1 MSVTAEVAFNK
12 LPAIARRFP
21 SEVNRRIR
29 QQVFTTEGD
38 VKTNIVAYDAV
49 DSGNML
55 GSTRGEMTGQ
65 LAGQVS
71 VSAESEDGYPY
82 PQIVNSGGVFV
93 PPRPFFDEALD
104 KARDEFSRRF
114 SDMEGSLA

>member
-1 MSVTAEVAFNK
+1 MSVTADVTFNK

-21 SEVNRRIR
+21 TEVNRRIR

-38 VKTNIVAYDAV
+38 VKTNIVAYDAI
-49 DSGNML
+49 DTGNML

-65 LAGQVS
+65 FAGQVS

-82 PQIVNSGGVFV
+82 PQLVNSGGVYV

-104 KARDEFSRRF
+104 KARGEFPRRF
-114 SDMEGSLA
+114 DGLEGSLA